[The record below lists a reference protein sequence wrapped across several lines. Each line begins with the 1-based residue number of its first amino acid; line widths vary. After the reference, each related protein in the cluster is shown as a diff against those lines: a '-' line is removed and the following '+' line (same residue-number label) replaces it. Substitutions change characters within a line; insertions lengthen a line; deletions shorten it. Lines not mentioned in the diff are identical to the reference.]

1 MDEYELNK
9 LLTKI
14 NELEAELKGA
24 KKYGLVW
31 DKEKVEDLSAK
42 KCETLIPVLT
52 NQKDKNIFL
61 GKTNNI
67 LIEGDNFYS
76 LTSLNFVCKD
86 SIDVIYIDPPYNTG
100 NEDFTYND
108 KFVNEDDGYRHS
120 KWLSFMKKRLSLA
133 RDLLKESG
141 FILISIDDNE
151 QANLKLLCDSIF
163 GESNFVANLIWK
175 SKSGG
180 ANDSNLIAT
189 DHEYILVYA
198 RNINYAST
206 NTIEYG
212 DELLTLY
219 TGKDEFFETRGPYR
233 PMLLQQ
239 KGLRFSQS
247 LTYEIEAPDGSILV
261 PEAGGAIWRWN
272 KEKFEKGLK
281 EGFVEFRK
289 VGGKYKVYTK
299 QYLYVDYDGN
309 PIERGQLLRSVI
321 DDVDGRLG
329 TREIQ
334 KIFGYKAFT
343 NPKPTELIKKILKV
357 VTKPNSVILD
367 FFAGSGTTGQ
377 AVLELNNEDK
387 GSRKFIL
394 CTNNENNIC
403 TDVTYPRLKT
413 LITGKRI
420 DGTEYSDGYKTNLVY
435 LKSEF
440 VKDNSNSDQAKYD
453 LVEKVDS
460 LLCLLEDTFE
470 PVSINNFSSHYYSKE
485 LNKHMFIYN
494 EFYNKTKFDELKSII
509 QNTAGNKILYIFSS
523 DNFVDESINCIDGVQ
538 IKPIPAKI
546 YEIYRE
552 ISESIKRGE

>member
-435 LKSEF
+435 LKNEF

-470 PVSINNFSSHYYSKE
+470 PVFINDFSSHYYSKE

-494 EFYNKTKFDELKSII
+494 EFFNKTKFDELKSII
-509 QNTAGNKILYIFSS
+509 QNTAGNKILYVFSS